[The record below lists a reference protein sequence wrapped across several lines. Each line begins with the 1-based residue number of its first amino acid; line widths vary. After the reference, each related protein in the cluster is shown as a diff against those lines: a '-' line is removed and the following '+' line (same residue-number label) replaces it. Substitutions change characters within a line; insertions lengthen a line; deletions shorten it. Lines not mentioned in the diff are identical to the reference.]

1 MSKNNKAIIYTDGGA
16 RGNPGPAGVGYV
28 IYDEKKN
35 LVYSEGIYIGEATN
49 NQAEYLAV
57 SHALVKA
64 ADFGFAELKFYLDSE
79 LVVNQLSKKFKIK
92 NSELA
97 KLFVKIWNQ
106 SQIFKNVDYT
116 HIPRE
121 KNKLADQ
128 LVNQAIDLALKQ
140 KPRL

>member
-1 MSKNNKAIIYTDGGA
+1 MNRNSKAIIYTDGGA

-28 IYDEKKN
+28 IFDEKKN
-35 LVYSEGIYIGEATN
+35 IVYSEGIYIGEATN

-57 SHALVKA
+57 SHALAKA
-64 ADFGFAELKFYLDSE
+64 TDFGFNELKFFLDSE
-79 LVVNQLSKKFKIK
+79 LVVNQLSQKFKIK
-92 NSELA
+92 NPELA

-106 SQIFKNVDYT
+106 SQVFKNIEYT

-121 KNKLADQ
+121 KNKLADS

>member
-35 LVYSEGIYIGEATN
+35 IVYSEGIYIGEATN

>member
-1 MSKNNKAIIYTDGGA
+1 MSRNSKAIIYTDGGA

-35 LVYSEGIYIGEATN
+35 IVYSEGIYIGEATN

-57 SHALVKA
+57 SHALAKA
-64 ADFGFAELKFYLDSE
+64 TDFGFNELEFYLDSE
-79 LVVNQLSKKFKIK
+79 LVVNQLSQKFKIK

-106 SQIFKNVDYT
+106 SQVFKNINYT

-121 KNKLADQ
+121 KNKLADS